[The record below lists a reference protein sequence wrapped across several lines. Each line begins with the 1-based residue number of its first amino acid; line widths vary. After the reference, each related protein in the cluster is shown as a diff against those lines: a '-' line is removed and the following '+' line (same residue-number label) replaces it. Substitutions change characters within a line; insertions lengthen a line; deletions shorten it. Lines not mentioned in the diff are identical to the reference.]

1 MFKRLKQRRE
11 TMDKEKQAQ
20 QQQQARPLFAMI
32 CANNVNRST
41 AAHDELHAAGLR
53 VRSFGAGRQV
63 CFPGAT
69 ATTPRCFSFATPYE
83 LMHRMLKKEN
93 EALFRAN
100 GVLAMLERDIRTKK
114 GPERWQSMTS
124 KQMQEIDV
132 VVCLDY
138 RMFMVV
144 LEGESL
150 WLCTCATNQWARMLT
165 LALYCALDTDL
176 QIRLRLRLKK
186 RKRMHIIC
194 MDTEDTPETAPMGAT
209 NARLFC
215 EEVDKVPAEM
225 LTEERMKDIVEKFEK
240 QLGMDLFYL
249 GLQF

>member
-11 TMDKEKQAQ
+11 IMEEKQASKQ
-20 QQQQARPLFAMI
+20 QEDRPLFAMI

-53 VRSFGAGRQV
+53 VRSYGAGRQV

-93 EALFRAN
+93 EPLFRAN
-100 GVLAMLERDIRTKK
+100 GVLAMLERDMQTKK
-114 GPERWQSMTS
+114 GPERWQSLVS

-144 LEGESL
+144 LEGERHWRFL
-150 WLCTCATNQWARMLT
+150 
-165 LALYCALDTDL
+165 
-176 QIRLRLRLKK
+176 
-186 RKRMHIIC
+186 
-194 MDTEDTPETAPMGAT
+194 
-209 NARLFC
+209 
-215 EEVDKVPAEM
+215 
-225 LTEERMKDIVEKFEK
+225 
-240 QLGMDLFYL
+240 
-249 GLQF
+249 